1 MSRLLITTNLNIDV
15 EFEISEFHKRLF
27 AWAIDMA
34 ILLLYFFVANK
45 ILNHFFSDTS
55 TSSNDDGW
63 NWYGSFLLL
72 MIPIAFYSLVT
83 EATMNG
89 QTFGKKLMHI
99 KVINEE
105 GGNAT
110 FSQYLIRWMLKISDV
125 IMVILLKYASVWGP
139 FVFIFLGGM
148 ALLFITDIFLVAL
161 GKKAQRMG
169 DMAAGT
175 LLINTKTKNN
185 LEDTVFVE
193 IEDNYQPRYP
203 DVMRLSDRD
212 LNIIRNVF
220 NTASKKDDYVMAA
233 RTADKVKAALQIQVN
248 QDALEF
254 LETLLKDYNFL
265 STR

>member
-1 MSRLLITTNLNIDV
+1 MSRLLISTNLNIDL
-15 EFEISEFHKRLF
+15 EFEIAEFHKRLF
-27 AWAIDMA
+27 AWAIDMF
-34 ILLLYFFVANK
+34 ILLLYFFIANK
-45 ILNHFFSDTS
+45 ILNHFFRDGDI
-55 TSSNDDGW
+55 SSNDDGW

-83 EATMNG
+83 ETTMNG
-89 QTFGKKLMHI
+89 QTFGKKIMHI

-125 IMVILLKYASVWGP
+125 VLVILLKYASVWGP

-148 ALLFITDIFLVAL
+148 ALIFITDIFLVAL

-175 LLINTKTKNN
+175 LLINTKTKSN
-185 LEDTVFVE
+185 LDETVFVE
-193 IEDNYQPRYP
+193 IEDSYQPRYP
-203 DVMRLSDRD
+203 EVMRLSDRD
-212 LNIIRNVF
+212 LNVIHSIF
-220 NTASKKDDYVMAA
+220 NTASKKDDYIMAS
-233 RTADKVKAALQIQVN
+233 RTSDKVKAALNLQTN
-248 QDALEF
+248 QDPLEF